1 MMRARNQE
9 VWVKKYSQPEK
20 YGKNE
25 KYMRIKSGTTLDV
38 PIPHPRIY
46 ENKIWRRSS

>member
-9 VWVKKYSQPEK
+9 VWVKKYRRPD
-20 YGKNE
+20 KNE
-25 KYMRIKSGTTLDV
+25 KYMRIRSGKTLDV
-38 PIPHPRIY
+38 PIPHPRIH